1 MLMASN
7 NDLFL
12 NLGHLSGL
20 GMADFNRDDVKPY
33 QRPGT
38 IAWVVDAFGPR
49 IVKYIKNVSGSII
62 AKGELMSYA
71 SDGANVKSTSV
82 TNITSGTTTSFV
94 TSGLTANRH
103 NGMIAYVLDVAAVAG
118 AAPEGESSIVASNTT
133 TNVTLESDY
142 AYSSTLAVNDDIEL
156 IATYQVEDAAGADE
170 AWTVAGVV
178 LAKDGVSDGNYGWI
192 QVEGVTPA
200 LSASSA
206 VEGDPL
212 EAGTATFTPLTGGHE
227 LWCGIALSA
236 LSTDEALKQ
245 IPVHVK
251 LFSTENTGGTP

>member
-1 MLMASN
+1 MASN

-20 GMADFNRDDVKPY
+20 GMADLNRDDVTPY

-49 IVKYIKNVSGSII
+49 IVKYIRNVSGSAM
-62 AKGELMSYA
+62 AKGSLAAYA
-71 SDGANVKSTSV
+71 SDGANVKSTTI

-94 TSGLTANRH
+94 TSGLTADRH
-103 NGMIAYVLDVAAVAG
+103 VGMISYVLDTAAVAG
-118 AAPEGESSIVASNTT
+118 AAPEGESSIVAKNTAT
-133 TNVTLESDY
+133 VVNLEPDY
-142 AYSSTLAVNDDIEL
+142 AYSAALAANDDLEL
-156 IATYQVEDAAGADE
+156 IATYQVEASAAADE

-178 LAKDGVSDGNYGWI
+178 LGKDGISNMGYGWV
-192 QVEGVTPA
+192 QCEGVTPA
-200 LSASSA
+200 TSASSA

-212 EAGTATFTPLTGGHE
+212 EAGVAQVTPLTGGHE
-227 LWCGIALSA
+227 LWVGIALAA

-245 IPVHVK
+245 IPVHLK
-251 LFSTENTGGTP
+251 LFCAQNTGGTP